1 MTLTERTRPIV
12 DGLLAARLSGRR
24 WRVENFDESLSLE
37 EGYAIQAGVADRLDW
52 FPQGPKA
59 WKVGGKP
66 VITAAPLPEVLSS
79 PATWT
84 PAAAGAVV
92 VEAEL
97 AFRLNAA
104 PNRPEDVL
112 RCVDSVCVS
121 IEMVDTRMEGGLD
134 APAAWKLAD
143 QGVHAGL
150 VVGPEQPHAVCAG
163 FTLNDW
169 ARQTCRLLVN
179 GAVVKQTQGTH
190 PTGDPLSALPWLA
203 AHAAQHTGG
212 LRAGDL
218 ITTGAWIIHT
228 VQPGDA
234 VRVEF
239 DGFGAADLQI
249 RG

>member
-1 MTLTERTRPIV
+1 MNLTEKTRAIANE
-12 DGLLAARLSGRR
+12 LTAARGSKHR
-24 WRVENFDESLSLE
+24 WHTGFGPELTIE
-37 EGYAIQAGVADRLDW
+37 EAYAIQAEVAQTMGW

-66 VITAAPLPEVLSS
+66 VVTAAPLPEVLSS

-104 PNRPEDVL
+104 PNLPEDVL
-112 RCVDSVCVS
+112 QCLGSVSVS

-150 VVGPEQPHAVCAG
+150 VVGPEQPYAVCAA

-179 GAVVKQTQGTH
+179 GAVAKQTQGTH

-203 AHAAQHTGG
+203 AHAALHTGG

-239 DGFGAADLQI
+239 DGFGTANLQI